1 MINKT
6 TLVVLITII
15 GILYLI
21 MEGRKETFNR
31 GEINKTDAGIVN
43 YLKKGVNSTVNKLC
57 STVGNMTPRE
67 LTVMSQ
73 LSNFALK
80 TIVK

>member
-6 TLVVLITII
+6 TLIVLITTI

-21 MEGRKETFNR
+21 MVGRKETFNR
-31 GEINKTDAGIVN
+31 DGINNTDAGIVN
-43 YLKKGVNSTVNKLC
+43 YFKKGVNSTVNKLC
-57 STVGNMTPRE
+57 STVGNMTPRQ
-67 LTVMSQ
+67 LTTMSQ
-73 LSNFALK
+73 LSNFTLR

>member
-6 TLVVLITII
+6 TLIVAITTI

-21 MEGRKETFNR
+21 KEGRNETFNR
-31 GEINKTDAGIVN
+31 ERINNIDAGIVN
-43 YLKKGVNSTVNKLC
+43 YFKKGVNSTVNKLC
-57 STVGNMTPRE
+57 STLGNMTPRQ
-67 LTVMSQ
+67 LTTMSQ
-73 LSNFALK
+73 LSNFTLR

>member
-1 MINKT
+1 MINKI
-6 TLVVLITII
+6 TLVVLIIII

-21 MEGRKETFNR
+21 MEGRKETFKR
-31 GEINKTDAGIVN
+31 GGINNTDVGIVN
-43 YLKKGVNSTVNKLC
+43 YFKKGANSTVNKLC
-57 STVGNMTPRE
+57 STVANMTPRE
-67 LTVMSQ
+67 LTAMSQ